1 LKGVTLA
8 TFVLNN
14 ASVTLNSVD
23 LSDHVQSVTLDI
35 TADEVVTTAMG
46 DTFVSRTGGLKDGS
60 LAIEFQQD
68 FASSEVDATL
78 FPLLGSTTAFI
89 VKADAGSTSST
100 NPAYTGTVLV
110 NSHAPVANGVGEL
123 ATMSVTFPTSGTI
136 TRATS

>member
-1 LKGVTLA
+1 M
-8 TFVLNN
+8 N
-14 ASVTLNSVD
+14 

-60 LAIEFQQD
+60 LSIEFQQD

-100 NPAYTGTVLV
+100 NPAYTGSVLV